1 MYGTP
6 FCTHEFNEEQ
16 LSSLEKVAC
25 PCGNRY
31 LSKDLREF
39 NRLRNL
45 IAEQNQNLNALVSSM
60 SAFSST
66 NQVGSQVTAPPAVVK
81 PTKPK
86 RERPNLSVAQ
96 WLIVVAGFMVLVAAS
111 VFVSQNLASWNVYG
125 WSALELSLGLL
136 AGFGALKSKR
146 FSILLS
152 NFLAVFSSAMLLTLI
167 MSIGTTFGWGFDA
180 WDREPSWYWATNLA
194 VVGFVSLGLGMWSK
208 NFGWRAIAPL
218 SLSASAIVLVVNS
231 AGAFED
237 RWRIAVLSMMLFVVL
252 IAVRLSRNAKWELP
266 KGEDRAYLEDLQARE
281 DNSLKRFGIAISILL
296 AGLAAVDLLEALSVR
311 PDKPL
316 DGVATLVA
324 AAVWLL
330 GARINRRWVSA
341 IVDADKTVLTMRDVA
356 SAVGLTFLGLGV
368 LSLIYGVD
376 FRIGLV
382 VAITL
387 LVVVFTLERFAKIL
401 LLPTVAVTA
410 AAWVTAVY
418 GAIWYL
424 YPVVEKASDIQLPL
438 GLYLVGLTF
447 ALASRELF
455 SFKFPRFYA
464 IYASGF
470 LGIGSLILHFLGQ
483 YERSTPMYALVLA
496 VGLVAVNLTPLL
508 VERITKRAK
517 IEPNPLTK
525 WISLAQSSLVAAVA
539 IVGLTAVDDRLFLLE
554 VGSGFLLMALVGML
568 AFKVGS
574 LFEKISHQAY
584 VAIGFSL
591 VVAVSAL
598 DTESLKVGSAFI
610 LLNGVMLLTYSLL
623 AKNIVWANVGYAIT
637 SLSIITANN
646 AWLDVKN
653 ASIVASAAIVL
664 GALGNLGLI
673 SANKSFGGKT
683 QTTRLV
689 TRITTGISL
698 LAILFTALRFIPL
711 NELDS
716 WVLLGVPA
724 AIAIIIE
731 VRKASDFTFIYLGAG
746 ALGSALN
753 FYQGQDLLQY
763 NLRLTL
769 VFALLAAVMVHR
781 TLATKNVGWLAGS
794 QVSAGFFGYFAALV
808 LDDLL
813 KISWTGPEVYSF
825 SIAISLA
832 ITAFITRKA
841 NGRFSDYLTLDIPV
855 LVATVPSVLFAL
867 APTAGD
873 PTENATRLLVATA
886 IIWAHNVWRTLQ
898 RGGKGWL
905 IAQFVTGLLFAWSA
919 VREIYVTT
927 DLVWDGPELYALAA
941 LVVTLVGLGLASR
954 QNLLSQSIYRFG
966 LPLAV
971 AITPS
976 AVYSWTS
983 VTKQFSELDSVEITR
998 TLAVLGIAIAAMV
1011 LGILRG
1017 NRGLNLVGTIELWL
1031 IGIPG
1036 LWFKTSAIDNGSADL
1051 ELRGLLIAAVIFW
1064 AINLLRQYTS
1074 LKLKSIVFIG
1084 IPVSI
1089 ALAPAVFQT
1098 LSSLGGSEIRSLDWW
1113 RFSIVLTV
1121 SLVLLLVGAL
1131 REIGGTFFPGLIGVI
1146 VTVLPYGFH
1155 PLSNKEWFLWAILL
1169 GVAAL
1174 LVWLAVRLENMR
1186 KAGREPSVWLK
1197 ELK

>member
-1 MYGTP
+1 
-6 FCTHEFNEEQ
+6 
-16 LSSLEKVAC
+16 
-25 PCGNRY
+25 
-31 LSKDLREF
+31 
-39 NRLRNL
+39 
-45 IAEQNQNLNALVSSM
+45 
-60 SAFSST
+60 
-66 NQVGSQVTAPPAVVK
+66 
-81 PTKPK
+81 
-86 RERPNLSVAQ
+86 
-96 WLIVVAGFMVLVAAS
+96 MV
-111 VFVSQNLASWNVYG
+111 
-125 WSALELSLGLL
+125 
-136 AGFGALKSKR
+136 R
-146 FSILLS
+146 
-152 NFLAVFSSAMLLTLI
+152 
-167 MSIGTTFGWGFDA
+167 
-180 WDREPSWYWATNLA
+180 
-194 VVGFVSLGLGMWSK
+194 
-208 NFGWRAIAPL
+208 
-218 SLSASAIVLVVNS
+218 
-231 AGAFED
+231 
-237 RWRIAVLSMMLFVVL
+237 
-252 IAVRLSRNAKWELP
+252 
-266 KGEDRAYLEDLQARE
+266 
-281 DNSLKRFGIAISILL
+281 
-296 AGLAAVDLLEALSVR
+296 
-311 PDKPL
+311 
-316 DGVATLVA
+316 
-324 AAVWLL
+324 
-330 GARINRRWVSA
+330 
-341 IVDADKTVLTMRDVA
+341 
-356 SAVGLTFLGLGV
+356 
-368 LSLIYGVD
+368 
-376 FRIGLV
+376 
-382 VAITL
+382 
-387 LVVVFTLERFAKIL
+387 
-401 LLPTVAVTA
+401 
-410 AAWVTAVY
+410 
-418 GAIWYL
+418 
-424 YPVVEKASDIQLPL
+424 
-438 GLYLVGLTF
+438 
-447 ALASRELF
+447 
-455 SFKFPRFYA
+455 
-464 IYASGF
+464 
-470 LGIGSLILHFLGQ
+470 
-483 YERSTPMYALVLA
+483 
-496 VGLVAVNLTPLL
+496 
-508 VERITKRAK
+508 
-517 IEPNPLTK
+517 
-525 WISLAQSSLVAAVA
+525 
-539 IVGLTAVDDRLFLLE
+539 
-554 VGSGFLLMALVGML
+554 
-568 AFKVGS
+568 
-574 LFEKISHQAY
+574 
-584 VAIGFSL
+584 
-591 VVAVSAL
+591 
-598 DTESLKVGSAFI
+598 
-610 LLNGVMLLTYSLL
+610 
-623 AKNIVWANVGYAIT
+623 
-637 SLSIITANN
+637 
-646 AWLDVKN
+646 
-653 ASIVASAAIVL
+653 
-664 GALGNLGLI
+664 
-673 SANKSFGGKT
+673 
-683 QTTRLV
+683 
-689 TRITTGISL
+689 
-698 LAILFTALRFIPL
+698 
-711 NELDS
+711 
-716 WVLLGVPA
+716 
-724 AIAIIIE
+724 
-731 VRKASDFTFIYLGAG
+731 
-746 ALGSALN
+746 
-753 FYQGQDLLQY
+753 
-763 NLRLTL
+763 
-769 VFALLAAVMVHR
+769 R

-794 QVSAGFFGYFAALV
+794 QVSAGFFGNFAALV

>member
-1 MYGTP
+1 MFGTP
-6 FCTHEFNEEQ
+6 FCTHEFNEQQ
-16 LSSLEKVAC
+16 LSSLEKVVC

-31 LSKDLREF
+31 QSKDLREF
-39 NRLRNL
+39 NRLRDL
-45 IAEQNQNLNALVSSM
+45 IAEQNQNLNNLVSSM
-60 SAFSST
+60 ATFSTANQAANNVSAK
-66 NQVGSQVTAPPAVVK
+66 PAIVK
-81 PTKPK
+81 PAKPK

-111 VFVSQNLASWNVYG
+111 VFVSQNLSSWNVYG
-125 WSALELSLGLL
+125 WSTLELSLGLL
-136 AGFGALKSKR
+136 AGFGALKTKR

-180 WDREPSWYWATNLA
+180 WNREPSWFWALNFG

-237 RWRIAVLSMMLFVVL
+237 RWRIAVLSVVLFVVL

-266 KGEDRAYLEDLQARE
+266 KGEDRAYLEDLQTRE

-296 AGLAAVDLLEALSVR
+296 AGLAAVDLLESLSIR
-311 PDKPL
+311 PGQPL

-356 SAVGLTFLGLGV
+356 SAIGLTFLGLGV

-376 FRIGLV
+376 YRIGLV
-382 VAITL
+382 VAVTL
-387 LVVVFTLERFAKIL
+387 LIIVFALERFAKIL
-401 LLPTVAVTA
+401 LLPTIAVTV
-410 AAWVTAVY
+410 AAWVTAVF

-424 YPVVEKASDIQLPL
+424 SPVAETAGDVRLPL
-438 GLYLVGLTF
+438 GLYLVGLTL
-447 ALASRELF
+447 ALASREFF

-470 LGIGSLILHFLGQ
+470 LGIGSLILHFFGQ
-483 YERSTPMYALVLA
+483 HEPSSPSYAIVLA
-496 VGLVAVNLTPLL
+496 LGLVAVNLTPLI
-508 VERITKRAK
+508 VERIAKRAK
-517 IEPNPLTK
+517 VEPSPLTK
-525 WISLAQSSLVAAVA
+525 WIPVTQSSLVAVA
-539 IVGLTAVDDRLFLLE
+539 STFGVLALENRFFLLA
-554 VGSGFLLMALVGML
+554 VGSGFLLTVLVGMHFFKAG
-568 AFKVGS
+568 AF
-574 LFEKISHQAY
+574 FEKISHQAY

-591 VVAVSAL
+591 LVVVSAL

-610 LLNGVMLLTYSLL
+610 LLNGTMLLAYSLL
-623 AKNIVWANVGYAIT
+623 AKNIVWANLGYAIT

-698 LAILFTALRFIPL
+698 LAILFTALRFTPL
-711 NELDS
+711 SELDS

-731 VRKASDFTFIYLGAG
+731 IRKASDFTFIYLGAG
-746 ALGSALN
+746 ALGSAMY
-753 FYQGQDLLQY
+753 FHQGQDLLQY

-769 VFALLAAVMVHR
+769 VFALLAALMIRR
-781 TLATKNVGWLAGS
+781 TLSNKNLGWLVGS
-794 QVSAGFFGYFAALV
+794 QLSAGFFGYFAALV
-808 LDDLL
+808 LDDVL

-832 ITAFITRKA
+832 VTAFITRKA
-841 NGRFSDYLTLDIPV
+841 NGKYSDYLTLDIPV
-855 LVATVPSVLFAL
+855 LVATLPSVLFAL
-867 APTAGD
+867 APSAED
-873 PTENATRLLVATA
+873 PTGEASRLFVATA

-898 RGGKGWL
+898 RGGRGWL
-905 IAQFVTGLLFAWSA
+905 IGQSVTGLLFAWSA
-919 VREIYVTT
+919 VRWIYLTT
-927 DLVWDGPELYALAA
+927 NLGWDGPELYALAA

-954 QNLLSQSIYRFG
+954 QELLTQSIYRFG
-966 LPLAV
+966 LPVAI

-976 AVYSWTS
+976 VFYSWTS
-983 VTKQFSELDSVEITR
+983 VTKQFSELDSTEITR
-998 TLAVLGIAIAAMV
+998 TLGVLGIAVAAMV
-1011 LGILRG
+1011 VGILRG

-1031 IGIPG
+1031 IGIPA
-1036 LWFKTSAIDNGSADL
+1036 LWFKTSAIDNGAADL

-1064 AINLLRQYTS
+1064 AISLLRQYTD

-1155 PLSNKEWFLWAILL
+1155 PLTNREWFLWAILL

-1186 KAGREPSVWLK
+1186 KAGREPSAWLK